1 MSLPPSPSA
10 EKRERSWS
18 PLLLIIGLV
27 FQVVILFLILFLA
40 LAVPSLTSAM
50 VSTAGDAVG
59 TMAWLGAVS
68 SLLAAWLSVF
78 IVRSRPASTPRLLVH
93 LVVPA
98 LLVSVGNAV
107 STVSVRGWI
116 GVMMIVLF
124 SVVGA
129 VIGGAT
135 FVAFRGSKR

>member
-1 MSLPPSPSA
+1 MVPHSQWRQDRHHGHRLYHRPRRRTLLVTHAARDPPNPG
-10 EKRERSWS
+10 K
-18 PLLLIIGLV
+18 
-27 FQVVILFLILFLA
+27 
-40 LAVPSLTSAM
+40 
-50 VSTAGDAVG
+50 
-59 TMAWLGAVS
+59 
-68 SLLAAWLSVF
+68 
-78 IVRSRPASTPRLLVH
+78 SRPPIARYRGPKSSSQLH

-129 VIGGAT
+129 VIGGVI